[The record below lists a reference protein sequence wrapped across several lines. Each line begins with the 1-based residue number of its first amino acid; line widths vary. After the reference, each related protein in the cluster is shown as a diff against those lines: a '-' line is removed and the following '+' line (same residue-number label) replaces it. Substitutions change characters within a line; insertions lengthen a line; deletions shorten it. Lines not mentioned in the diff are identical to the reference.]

1 MCAIQRNRMIRGS
14 RVSFRLLEEAAMRDD
29 RQDFTRLAREIQW
42 KTALAE
48 DLSRAIDLA
57 LALELVPLAMELAQ
71 RGKQLFPNSQ
81 RIQRAAQVLKPPVIV
96 STRPA
101 QGDNRDVS
109 RAWLTQHD
117 HEYRGQWVAVRGGA
131 LLGASPTLNGLYQ
144 QIGSAADMFDTI
156 VVKVLP

>member
-101 QGDNRDVS
+101 QGDSRDVS